1 MNNHPRWPRAT
12 PEMGR
17 KVRQMLLELID
28 ERRENLPGGVTAHDV
43 SSGGMN
49 TYDLLDLAKQL
60 VGEGESRF
68 MYILTEAAAP
78 HTTPSPEA
86 DDF

>member
-1 MNNHPRWPRAT
+1 
-12 PEMGR
+12 MGR
-17 KVRQMLLELID
+17 KVRRMLVELIN

-49 TYDLLDLAKQL
+49 TYDVLDLAQQL

-78 HTTPSPEA
+78 QTAPNPET
-86 DDF
+86 DDS